1 MLVSNLVAILSSAFI
16 VVATGLLYP
25 DNYDW
30 ATTRALSSIADAS
43 THTQLAEEGKGLEVH
58 ESVEEEDEEEEVE
71 RIERE
76 ECDPVRLQA
85 ARRLVMRWGVGG
97 SVLLMVVWPAIAMA
111 LGASYY
117 LFILYIVGQESVYV
131 MACAERALWTLLLW
145 LCAVIMSGSPFPI
158 GYWWVWVCLG
168 MGWGIMSSAIITTLP
183 LLESKDAIMQVHLS
197 FSF

>member
-16 VVATGLLYP
+16 VIATGLLYP

-58 ESVEEEDEEEEVE
+58 ESVAEEDEEEEEVE

-111 LGASYY
+111 LGASYFVDDY
-117 LFILYIVGQESVYV
+117 MVGTGEREGGQK
-131 MACAERALWTLLLW
+131 AEGRVDADSRKRVGVPEVRGLLGRNGRE
-145 LCAVIMSGSPFPI
+145 GSDH
-158 GYWWVWVCLG
+158 VC
-168 MGWGIMSSAIITTLP
+168 
-183 LLESKDAIMQVHLS
+183 
-197 FSF
+197 